1 MGEMV
6 NQTAEVLYK
15 TILKS
20 ACLMLIFC
28 VHSDIFETGFFFF
41 RYLSNVRRIVIIATA
56 ITLIM
61 LDIFIYYFLLF
72 NFKFDTTR
80 LILKC
85 CITFF

>member
-28 VHSDIFETGFFFF
+28 VHSDIFETGFFCFC
-41 RYLSNVRRIVIIATA
+41 YLPNVQNHDA
-56 ITLIM
+56 
-61 LDIFIYYFLLF
+61 LF
-72 NFKFDTTR
+72 TSSH
-80 LILKC
+80 
-85 CITFF
+85 

>member
-28 VHSDIFETGFFFF
+28 VYSDIFETGFFCFGY
-41 RYLSNVRRIVIIATA
+41 RSNVCNVVILN
-56 ITLIM
+56 ITIILII
-61 LDIFIYYFLLF
+61 LDIFVYYFLLL
-72 NFKFDTTR
+72 NSCFDLRR
-80 LILKC
+80 LIL
-85 CITFF
+85 

>member
-28 VHSDIFETGFFFF
+28 VYSDIFETGFFCFC
-41 RYLSNVRRIVIIATA
+41 YLPNVRRIVIFI
-56 ITLIM
+56 IIIM
-61 LDIFIYYFLLF
+61 LINIINFIYYFLLL
-72 NFKFDTTR
+72 NFYFDLGC
-80 LILKC
+80 LIL
-85 CITFF
+85 

>member
-28 VHSDIFETGFFFF
+28 VHSDIFETGFIRFC
-41 RYLSNVRRIVIIATA
+41 YLSNMLRIVVIFFFII
-56 ITLIM
+56 LIIKV
-61 LDIFIYYFLLF
+61 IFIYYFLLL
-72 NFKFDTTR
+72 NFCFDSAC
-80 LILKC
+80 LFL
-85 CITFF
+85 

>member
-28 VHSDIFETGFFFF
+28 VHSDIFETGFCLFYHFQ
-41 RYLSNVRRIVIIATA
+41 NVQNHDA
-56 ITLIM
+56 
-61 LDIFIYYFLLF
+61 LF
-72 NFKFDTTR
+72 TSSH
-80 LILKC
+80 
-85 CITFF
+85 

>member
-28 VHSDIFETGFFFF
+28 VYSDIFETGFFCFC
-41 RYLSNVRRIVIIATA
+41 YLSNVRRIVILNI
-56 ITLIM
+56 IIKLIIII
-61 LDIFIYYFLLF
+61 IFVYYFLLL
-72 NFKFDTTR
+72 NFYFDLGC
-80 LILKC
+80 LIL
-85 CITFF
+85 